1 MELPSCEDIDYESF
15 SLSYSEKRELITR
28 LLEEGPSAIEGY
40 IKEQEDKDKEI
51 ARYIKKIRKLLEKQA
66 ARIRESRTK
75 KYLKKMK
82 ALEKKKDDVLKT
94 ISSQEV
100 SISKE
105 QEILQARLDEILAEA
120 LLTEDMVQ
128 KILDVELEPE
138 KEPSSLRKALGA
150 IARFFAWIWR
160 GIKRFFRWIARKLH
174 LLKKEKPRESPRPPT
189 LVISFPSLSGIFKDI
204 DTKFGN
210 ALITSPKI
218 RKDAEKRLYKKGI
231 LNRARLSW
239 RRRFKREKYIA
250 DLRKSFYSSLEKDLK
265 EKIKESEEKRKA
277 LDSKSKA
284 MKLRKEKVKK
294 GRKRDMEDL
303 KKEEERKEKKVRK
316 QIKEKPREL
325 AKKRIT
331 ESFEDAGLLA
341 YEDSNLTIT
350 SKLVDRFADI
360 VFSAEMENLP
370 TAYHALFGASDSEGL
385 YERGG
390 LRTIH
395 ELSRM
400 DIVGS
405 VVNARVRHPWN
416 KHLYEEDV
424 IVYRD
429 LKGAN
434 NHVILMF
441 DKSGSMDE
449 NKRIQA
455 AKRAVLALYKGIKRR
470 NPRNTVDLV
479 AFDTKVRVI
488 DLLEVWQSE
497 PEGFTNIGEAIKV
510 ARTLLKDTS
519 ADRKM
524 IYLIT
529 DGLPEAYTEDGEEYV
544 GDTEKSLNYAT
555 SQAKELGSTSNLNFT
570 IILLEP
576 RDKMYVNAAQ
586 RITNAASGRT
596 IVVEPQELASELLMD
611 FVAA

>member
-15 SLSYSEKRELITR
+15 SLSYSERRELITR

-51 ARYIKKIRKLLEKQA
+51 ARYIKKIRKLLERQA
-66 ARIRESRTK
+66 AKIRESRTK

-82 ALEKKKDDVLKT
+82 ALEKKRHETLKT
-94 ISSQEV
+94 ISSQEI
-100 SISKE
+100 SITRE
-105 QEILQARLDEILAEA
+105 QEILQAQLDEILADA

-128 KILDVELEPE
+128 KILEAELEPE
-138 KEPSSLRKALGA
+138 REPSSLRKVLRA

-174 LLKKEKPRESPRPPT
+174 LLKEKPKEIPRQPT

-204 DTKFGN
+204 DAKFGN

-239 RRRFKREKYIA
+239 RRRFRRERYIA

-277 LDSKSKA
+277 LEGKSKA

-294 GRKRDMEDL
+294 RTKRELEDL
-303 KKEEERKEKKVRK
+303 KKEEKREEEKIRK

-341 YEDSNLTIT
+341 YEDSKLTIT

-360 VFSAEMENLP
+360 VFSEEMENLP
-370 TAYHALFGASDSEGL
+370 TAYHQLFGASESEGL
-385 YERGG
+385 YERGN

-405 VVNARVRHPWN
+405 VVNARVRHPWS
-416 KHLYEEDV
+416 KHLYEDDV
-424 IVYRD
+424 LVYRD

-455 AKRAVLALYKGIKRR
+455 AKKAVLALYKGIKRR
-470 NPRNTVDLV
+470 NPKNIVDLV

-488 DLLEVWQSE
+488 DLLDVWQSE

-510 ARTLLKDTS
+510 ARALLKDTS

-544 GDTEKSLNYAT
+544 GDTEKSLGYAT

-576 RDKMYVNAAQ
+576 KEKMYVNAAQ
-586 RITNAASGRT
+586 RITSAASGRT